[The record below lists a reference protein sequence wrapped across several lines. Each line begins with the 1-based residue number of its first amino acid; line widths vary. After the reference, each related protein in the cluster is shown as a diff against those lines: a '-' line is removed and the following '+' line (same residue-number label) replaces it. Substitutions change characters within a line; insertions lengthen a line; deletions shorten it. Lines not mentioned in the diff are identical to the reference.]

1 MITGRL
7 LLFETNVWVAIDT
20 QNEDNIKAL
29 YKPYKNAMFIGSNN
43 QYNREHVNEPG
54 WGSKYYIKE
63 WRDWWKFKVLTEPLK
78 IGSIYDPHITDW
90 DL

>member
-20 QNEDNIKAL
+20 HKEVNVTAV
-29 YKPYKNAMFIGSNN
+29 YKPYGKTMIIGSNN
-43 QYNREHVNEPG
+43 QYTSHEVSQLG
-54 WGSKYYIKE
+54 WGRKYKVNDYRAWWEGVIK
-63 WRDWWKFKVLTEPLK
+63 TPLK
-78 IGSIYDPHITDW
+78 LCSIYDPHITDW

>member
-7 LLFETNVWVAIDT
+7 LLFETNVWVAFDLYT
-20 QNEDNIKAL
+20 GDVRGL
-29 YKPYKNAMFIGSNN
+29 YKPYKKTMFIGSNN
-43 QYNREHVNEPG
+43 QYTRNLVDQPG
-54 WGSKYYIKE
+54 WGLKYYIKE
-63 WRDWWKFKVLTEPLK
+63 WRDWWNRKVLAEPLK